1 MESSNTPDTGQG
13 HRVVFQYVAAD
24 QASQKALVSNLRNL
38 LNVWPDA
45 EIEVVVHGP
54 GISLLHTA
62 GSVVTDQLTALLQT
76 ANLRVVVCENT
87 LKGHQLT
94 LSALMPGI
102 GTVPVAIIELILKQ
116 EQGWAYL
123 KAGL

>member
-1 MESSNTPDTGQG
+1 MEPPNTPDVGQG

-24 QASQKALVSNLRNL
+24 QPSQKALISNLQNL
-38 LNVWPDA
+38 LAIWPDA

-54 GISLLHTA
+54 GICLLQPA
-62 GSVVTDQLTALLQT
+62 KSVVAGQLTALLQT

-87 LKGHQLT
+87 LRGHQLA
-94 LSALMPGI
+94 LSNLMPGI
-102 GTVPVAIIELILKQ
+102 GTVPVAVIELILKQ
-116 EQGWAYL
+116 EQGWAYI